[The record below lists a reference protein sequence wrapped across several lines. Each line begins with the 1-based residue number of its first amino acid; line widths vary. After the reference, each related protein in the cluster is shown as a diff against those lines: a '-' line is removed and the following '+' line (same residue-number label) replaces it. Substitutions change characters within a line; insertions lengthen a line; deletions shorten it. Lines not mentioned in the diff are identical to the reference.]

1 MVSRIG
7 ACGRRRKKGES
18 VEVPAALCGGR
29 RLGPV
34 WLWGSLSLLGQ
45 GRCEAPGARHK
56 LENVDSRNPCALRP
70 AREETS
76 LRPWCKPPGRPAPEP
91 IGCGFESRL
100 RPEGCVDSAQ
110 TQFS

>member
-18 VEVPAALCGGR
+18 VEVPMVLRGGS
-29 RLGPV
+29 L

-45 GRCEAPGARHK
+45 GRCEAPGTRHK
-56 LENVDSRNPCALRP
+56 LENVGSRNPCALRP

-76 LRPWCKPPGRPAPEP
+76 LRPWCKPPGHPAPEP
-91 IGCGFESRL
+91 IGYGFESRL

>member
-18 VEVPAALCGGR
+18 VEVPAALRGRGPSGFGAASVSSDTVVVR
-29 RLGPV
+29 RLARGTSSKMLAPV
-34 WLWGSLSLLGQ
+34 TRALSVLPARRQ
-45 GRCEAPGARHK
+45 ASDPGA
-56 LENVDSRNPCALRP
+56 N
-70 AREETS
+70 
-76 LRPWCKPPGRPAPEP
+76 PGRPAPEP